1 MAVFVTRR
9 VAGRVATT
17 LGPGA
22 VHSTAISA
30 SGADRADVGRVA
42 SGREA
47 GHAVGVEPRVERL
60 EVQSLHQVD
69 LGTQD
74 ERVVL
79 AAARPGRGDAA
90 IATREL
96 VFDDDEGR
104 MVMIVGLRDPLC
116 EAARIR
122 SHIGAIERCGT
133 TGPGLDHGH
142 QGNEGGDDEA
152 HG

>member
-1 MAVFVTRR
+1 VGDGGIQTERPDAPARVEANRVAVFVTRR

-47 GHAVGVEPRVERL
+47 GHAVGAEPRVERL

-69 LGTQD
+69 LEIGRASCR
-74 ERVVL
+74 ER
-79 AAARPGRGDAA
+79 G
-90 IATREL
+90 
-96 VFDDDEGR
+96 
-104 MVMIVGLRDPLC
+104 
-116 EAARIR
+116 
-122 SHIGAIERCGT
+122 
-133 TGPGLDHGH
+133 
-142 QGNEGGDDEA
+142 
-152 HG
+152 